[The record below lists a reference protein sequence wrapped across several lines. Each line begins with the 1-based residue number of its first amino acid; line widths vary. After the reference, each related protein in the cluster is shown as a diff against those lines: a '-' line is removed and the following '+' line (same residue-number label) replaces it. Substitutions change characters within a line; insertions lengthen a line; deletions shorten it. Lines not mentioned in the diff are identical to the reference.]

1 MKSAL
6 VVGAGLSGLAA
17 AWSLASR
24 GIVVHVVDAGEEIGG
39 LIHTRRTANGLVETA
54 ANAFVWSE
62 RLAAL
67 ASAIGVELIDASAT
81 SRKRYIFRDGR
92 ARRWPLG
99 PVESLATVARAGTAM
114 ITRSAKPR
122 DGEFVRDWGERVLGR
137 AATTWALAPA
147 MQGVYAA
154 PLDRLSAP
162 AIFGR
167 KRGKIRSVAP
177 RGGMGEFMA
186 TLADALRAKGVRFT
200 SGLTLEAITPD
211 RPTIVATSARRAAAL
226 IAPHA
231 PAVAQAFERIEQT
244 SIVTITIFLQPH
256 HDDLRGFGV
265 LFPRA
270 TGVQAA
276 GVLFNTDIFPGRSA
290 LRSETWIY
298 TGDTAQHVPVDD
310 AQAIG
315 MRVRPDRTQL
325 TGRDAEPVSW
335 TVTRWIDALPVYGH
349 AVLDAAKAAD
359 ALPPWLGVAGNYL
372 GQIGVSALLDRAD
385 AAAARLVTT

>member
-17 AWSLASR
+17 AWSLSSR
-24 GIVVHVVDAGEEIGG
+24 GIVVHVVDAGEESGG

-54 ANAFVWSE
+54 ANAFVWTE

-67 ASAIGVELIDASAT
+67 ASAIGVDLIDTSAT

-99 PVESLATVARAGTAM
+99 PVESLATLAKAGAAM
-114 ITRSAKPR
+114 ATRSAKPR
-122 DGEFVRDWGERVLGR
+122 GGETVRDWGERVLGR

-162 AIFGR
+162 VIFGR
-167 KRGKIRSVAP
+167 KRRKIRSVAP
-177 RGGMGEFMA
+177 RGGMGEFVGR
-186 TLADALRAKGVRFT
+186 LADALRAKGVTFT
-200 SGLTLEAITPD
+200 PGLTLDAISSDT
-211 RPTIVATSARRAAAL
+211 PTIVATSARVAAAL

-231 PAVAQAFERIEQT
+231 PAAAQAFARVEQT

-298 TGDTAQHVPVDD
+298 TGDAAARVPADD
-310 AQAIG
+310 AQAIA
-315 MRVRPDRTQL
+315 MRVRPDRAEL
-325 TGRDAEPVSW
+325 TRRDAEPISW
-335 TVTRWIDALPVYGH
+335 MVTRRIDALPVYGH
-349 AVLDAAKAAD
+349 AVLEAAEAAD
-359 ALPPWLGVAGNYL
+359 ALPAWLGVAGNYL
-372 GQIGVSALLDRAD
+372 GQIGVSALLDRAE

>member
-17 AWSLASR
+17 AWSLSSR
-24 GIVVHVVDAGEEIGG
+24 GIVVHVVDAGEESGG

-54 ANAFVWSE
+54 ANAFVWTE

-67 ASAIGVELIDASAT
+67 ASAIGVELIEASAT

-99 PVESLATVARAGTAM
+99 PVESLATLAKAGAAM
-114 ITRSAKPR
+114 ATRSAKPR
-122 DGEFVRDWGERVLGR
+122 GGETVRDWGERVLGR

-162 AIFGR
+162 VIFGR

-177 RGGMGEFMA
+177 RGGMGEFVGR
-186 TLADALRAKGVRFT
+186 LADALRAKGVTFAP
-200 SGLTLEAITPD
+200 GLRLDAIASDT
-211 RPTIVATSARRAAAL
+211 PTIVATSARVAAAL

-231 PAVAQAFERIEQT
+231 PAAAQAFARVEQT

-298 TGDTAQHVPVDD
+298 TGDAAARVPADD
-310 AQAIG
+310 AQAIA
-315 MRVRPDRTQL
+315 MRVRPDRAEL
-325 TGRDAEPVSW
+325 TRRDAEPISW
-335 TVTRWIDALPVYGH
+335 MVTRRIDALPVYGH
-349 AVLDAAKAAD
+349 AVLEAAEAAD
-359 ALPPWLGVAGNYL
+359 ALPAWLGVAGNYL
-372 GQIGVSALLDRAD
+372 GQIGVSALLDRAE